1 VLPWRI
7 AIVGY
12 GEYGGVKRTGAR
24 SKASTDANKLE
35 ERRMSRLG
43 NRELLAAWCAVG
55 LGLLTSGAHADEIIK
70 YGFSST
76 LTGPGAP
83 FGKGQE
89 WLCNHAAQEI
99 KDSGGIKVQ
108 GKTYNIQCIAYDNKY
123 NAAEATKVAQ
133 TLLNLDGVKV
143 VFAAGTAPVLATQ
156 SLTER
161 QGVLLFSV
169 AVGQGAQGPQFPL
182 TFNTVQ
188 TAYQITPSIISY
200 VKKTYPNAHT
210 ITMVDISDATGKQFD
225 AAARKMW
232 EDAGYAILTQDYYER
247 GTTEFQPI
255 AARLVSFNADIID
268 MPSVPPSEA
277 GRIIKEIDTLGFK
290 GIKIFDTGGSA
301 DQVMATGGASAEGT
315 IMGNA
320 VPWDGPSISAY
331 DRKINDDA
339 KAAVGISLGIPQI
352 CGYDPLFALKAAMEK
367 AQSTDPKEIAKAMP
381 TVQFRTLMGGMAH
394 FGGKEI
400 YGANSQEMTPI
411 YITQIEGGK
420 LVEKA
425 KIEPK

>member
-1 VLPWRI
+1 MNIFTSSVNFFTKTL
-7 AIVGY
+7 ALASVCVVAVGA
-12 GEYGGVKRTGAR
+12 GGAR
-24 SKASTDANKLE
+24 
-35 ERRMSRLG
+35 
-43 NRELLAAWCAVG
+43 
-55 LGLLTSGAHADEIIK
+55 ADEIIK

-99 KDSGGIKVQ
+99 KDAGGIKVK
-108 GKTYNIQCIAYDNKY
+108 GKVYNIQCLPYDNKY

-133 TLLNLDGVKV
+133 TLLNLEGVKV
-143 VFAAGTAPVLATQ
+143 IFAAGTAPVLATQ

-169 AVGQGAQGPQFPL
+169 AVGQSAQGPQFPL

-188 TAYQITPSIISY
+188 TAYQVTPSIVKY
-200 VKKTYPNAHT
+200 VKKTYPNAKT
-210 ITMVDISDATGKQFD
+210 IAMIDVSDATGRQFD
-225 AAARKMW
+225 EAARKMW
-232 EDAGYAILTQDYYER
+232 EAAGYTIVTQDYYER

-255 AARLVSFNADIID
+255 AARLMSFKADIID
-268 MPSVPPSEA
+268 MPSLPPPEA
-277 GRIIKEIDTLGFK
+277 GRLLKEIDTLGFK
-290 GIKIFDTGGSA
+290 GIKIFDTGGAA
-301 DQVMATGGASAEGT
+301 DQVTATGGAAVEGT

-320 VPWDGPSISAY
+320 VPWDGPSISPY
-331 DRKINDDA
+331 DRKINEDA
-339 KAAVGISLGIPQI
+339 KAATGLSLGIPQI

-367 AQSTDPKEIAKAMP
+367 AQSTDPKEIAKAMT
-381 TVQFRTLMGGMAH
+381 TVKFRTLMGGMAH

-400 YGANSQEMTPI
+400 YGADSQEITPI
-411 YITQIEGGK
+411 YITRVEGGK

-425 KIEPK
+425 RIDPQ